1 MSEYFVAWGDGSLIH
16 KGKKI
21 TQFATEELRIV
32 PEYTTSK
39 TQKILFFGNYMLL
52 LSDKGEVIR
61 KKEGV
66 KESEN
71 LKFHN
76 SNLIKKIKKG
86 KNHIL
91 FLDEKG
97 NVHSLGNNYYG
108 QLGINNNMITY
119 QNNPICI
126 NFFLKNNISIE
137 IIHCNKNTSFAIDR
151 NNRLYAW
158 GNSEFIPNYNGNIFS
173 PKQIFIKYSI
183 FSISHNENKMSVNY
197 SELSQ
202 DDIEN
207 IKLYEKELKK
217 KSLKMKK
224 SKSMIK
230 GKSFDDEEKDDD
242 LDEENLSK
250 DEDIIEEKLGKPFLE
265 LNNSLNE
272 IFKFFETKNVN
283 ETFDDKI
290 KQAKNFIEKQSTY
303 IMIDNTHPEINNTK
317 DLLNEFYD
325 REIFSDKKDK
335 NDPLRKSIQSKKKNN
350 DEINNWFNFPYDDN
364 KFDEKYKKFKSN
376 IENELNKPESL
387 TEYNKKI
394 TQQYDKLLP
403 LTFKL
408 KQLQRVFYKIG
419 LNKIMLKTYEFEN
432 VKEALKDIYSKNIN
446 SIGKNKIILTKYD
459 LIKSILKTFDE
470 QSKKLG
476 TYYNKLINNKNT
488 DLNEHF
494 LYKQIIES
502 SLIMKSLIEK
512 NLDIFKKENELR
524 EEIELMLSKLDIYK
538 EIYNLQVFLQKIDF
552 SFILNEDEEIN
563 NKEKIQKT
571 LNDCSEIDGTINRLM
586 LIKNYLIDPLYP
598 IQEKVVREICLIYL
612 WSVLETAFLKKAI
625 WELLINIYGQENNQT
640 DK

>member
-1 MSEYFVAWGDGSLIH
+1 MSEYFVAWGDGSLMH

-71 LKFHN
+71 LKFQH
-76 SNLIKKIKKG
+76 SNIIKKMKKG
-86 KNHIL
+86 ENHIL

-97 NVHSLGNNYYG
+97 NIHSLGNNYYG

-126 NFFLKNNISIE
+126 NYFYKNNILIE
-137 IIHCNKNTSFAIDR
+137 QIHCNKNTSFAIDR
-151 NNRLYAW
+151 NNKLYAW
-158 GNSEFIPNYNGNIFS
+158 GNSEFIPNYNGNIYS
-173 PKQIFIKYSI
+173 PKQIFLKYSV
-183 FSISHNENKMSVNY
+183 FSISHNENKMSIKFT
-197 SELSQ
+197 ELSQ
-202 DDIEN
+202 DDIERIKN
-207 IKLYEKELKK
+207 IEKEIKK
-217 KSLKMKK
+217 KNSKILKNM
-224 SKSMIK
+224 MIK
-230 GKSFDDEEKDDD
+230 GKSFDDEEK
-242 LDEENLSK
+242 EEEIEEEDLSK
-250 DEDIIEEKLGKPFLE
+250 DEDKIEEKLGNPFLE

-272 IFKFFETKNVN
+272 IFKLFETKKLD

-290 KQAKNFIEKQSTY
+290 KQAKNYLDKQSTY
-303 IMIDNTHPEINNTK
+303 IMLDNTHPEINDCK
-317 DLLNEFYD
+317 DLLNDFYD
-325 REIFSDKKDK
+325 REIFTDKKDS
-335 NDPLRKSIQSKKKNN
+335 LRKSIQSKKKNN
-350 DEINNWFNFPYDDN
+350 EETNNWFNYPYDDN
-364 KFDEKYKKFKSN
+364 QFDEKYKKFKNN
-376 IENELNKPESL
+376 IENELNKPEST

-394 TQQYDKLLP
+394 TEEYDKLLP

-459 LIKSILKTFDE
+459 LIKSILKNFDE

-476 TYYNKLINNKNT
+476 TYYNKLINNKNS

-502 SLIMKSLIEK
+502 SLIMRTLIEK
-512 NLDIFKKENELR
+512 TLDIFKKENELR
-524 EEIELMLSKLDIYK
+524 EEIDLMLSKLDIYK
-538 EIYNLQVFLQKIDF
+538 EIYNLQIFLQKIDF
-552 SFILNEDEEIN
+552 SFILKYEEEIS
-563 NKEKIQKT
+563 NKDKIQKT
-571 LNDCSEIDGTINRLM
+571 LNDCSQIDGTINRLM
-586 LIKNYLIDPLYP
+586 LIKNYLLDPHYP

>member
-126 NFFLKNNISIE
+126 NYFYKNNILIE
-137 IIHCNKNTSFAIDR
+137 QIHCNKNTSFAIDR
-151 NNRLYAW
+151 NNKLYAW
-158 GNSEFIPNYNGNIFS
+158 GNSEYIPNYNGNIYS
-173 PKQIFIKYSI
+173 PKQIFIKYSVY
-183 FSISHNENKMSVNY
+183 SISHSENKMNIKY
-197 SELSQ
+197 SELNQ
-202 DDIEN
+202 DDIERLKN
-207 IKLYEKELKK
+207 YEKEYKK
-217 KSLKMKK
+217 KSLKNKR
-224 SKSMIK
+224 SLIK
-230 GKSFDDEEKDDD
+230 IRNFEDEEK
-242 LDEENLSK
+242 EEEFEEEDLSK
-250 DEDIIEEKLGKPFLE
+250 DEDIVEEKLGNPFLE

-272 IFKFFETKNVN
+272 IFKLFETKNIN

-290 KQAKNFIEKQSTY
+290 KQAKNFIDKQSTY
-303 IMIDNTHPEINNTK
+303 IMLDNSHPEINDSK
-317 DLLNEFYD
+317 ELLNEFYD
-325 REIFSDKKDK
+325 REMFSDKKDK
-335 NDPLRKSIQSKKKNN
+335 YDIFRMSIISVKKNN
-350 DEINNWFNFPYDDN
+350 EEVYNWFNYPYDDN
-364 KFDEKYKKFKSN
+364 KFDEKYKKFKIN
-376 IENELNKPESL
+376 ILNELKKPESI

-394 TQQYDKLLP
+394 TEEYNKLLP

-625 WELLINIYGQENNQT
+625 WELLLNVYVQKIT
-640 DK
+640 DTDS

>member
-1 MSEYFVAWGDGSLIH
+1 MSEYFVAWGDGSLMH

-32 PEYTTSK
+32 PEYTKSK
-39 TQKILFFGNYMLL
+39 TKKILFLSDYMLF

-71 LKFHN
+71 LKFQHTKI
-76 SNLIKKIKKG
+76 IKKIKKG
-86 KNHIL
+86 KNHVL

-97 NVHSLGNNYYG
+97 YVHSLGNNYYG

-126 NFFLKNNISIE
+126 NYFYKNNILIE
-137 IIHCNKNTSFAIDR
+137 QIHCNKNTSFAIDR
-151 NNRLYAW
+151 NNKLYAW
-158 GNSEFIPNYNGNIFS
+158 GNSEFIPNYNGNIYS
-173 PKQIFIKYSI
+173 PKQIFLKYSV
-183 FSISHNENKMSVNY
+183 FSISHNENKMSIKFT
-197 SELSQ
+197 ELSQ
-202 DDIEN
+202 DDIERIKN
-207 IKLYEKELKK
+207 IEKEIKK
-217 KSLKMKK
+217 KNSKILKNM
-224 SKSMIK
+224 MIK
-230 GKSFDDEEKDDD
+230 GKSFDDEEK
-242 LDEENLSK
+242 EEEIEEEDLSK
-250 DEDIIEEKLGKPFLE
+250 DEDIVEEKLGNPFLE

-272 IFKFFETKNVN
+272 IFKLFETKKLD

-290 KQAKNFIEKQSTY
+290 KQAKNYLDKQSTY
-303 IMIDNTHPEINNTK
+303 IMLDNTHPEINDCK
-317 DLLNEFYD
+317 DLLNDFYD
-325 REIFSDKKDK
+325 REIFTDKKDS
-335 NDPLRKSIQSKKKNN
+335 LRKSIQSKKKNN
-350 DEINNWFNFPYDDN
+350 EETNNWFNYPYDDN
-364 KFDEKYKKFKSN
+364 QFDEKYKKFKNN
-376 IENELNKPESL
+376 IENELNKPEST

-394 TQQYDKLLP
+394 TEEYDKLLP

-419 LNKIMLKTYEFEN
+419 LNKLVLKTYEFEN

-459 LIKSILKTFDE
+459 LIKSILKNFDD

-476 TYYNKLINNKNT
+476 TYYNKLINNKNS

-502 SLIMKSLIEK
+502 SLIMRTLIEK
-512 NLDIFKKENELR
+512 TLDIFKKENELR
-524 EEIELMLSKLDIYK
+524 EEIDLMLSKLDIYK
-538 EIYNLQVFLQKIDF
+538 EIYNLQIFLQKIDF
-552 SFILNEDEEIN
+552 SFILKYEEEIS
-563 NKEKIQKT
+563 NKDKIQKT
-571 LNDCSEIDGTINRLM
+571 LNDCSQIDGTINRLM
-586 LIKNYLIDPLYP
+586 LIKNYLLDPHYP

>member
-1 MSEYFVAWGDGSLIH
+1 MSEYFVAWGDGSLMH

-71 LKFHN
+71 LKFQH
-76 SNLIKKIKKG
+76 SNIIKKMKKG
-86 KNHIL
+86 ENHIL

-97 NVHSLGNNYYG
+97 NIHS
-108 QLGINNNMITY
+108 LGINNNMITY

-126 NFFLKNNISIE
+126 NYFYKNNILIE
-137 IIHCNKNTSFAIDR
+137 QIHCNKNTSFAIDR
-151 NNRLYAW
+151 NNKLYAW
-158 GNSEFIPNYNGNIFS
+158 GNSEFIPNYNGNIYS
-173 PKQIFIKYSI
+173 PKQIFLKYSV
-183 FSISHNENKMSVNY
+183 FSISHNENKMSIKFT
-197 SELSQ
+197 ELSQ
-202 DDIEN
+202 DDIERIKN
-207 IKLYEKELKK
+207 IEKEIKK
-217 KSLKMKK
+217 KNSKILKNM
-224 SKSMIK
+224 MIK
-230 GKSFDDEEKDDD
+230 GKSFDDEEK
-242 LDEENLSK
+242 EEEIEEEDLSK
-250 DEDIIEEKLGKPFLE
+250 DEDKIEEKLGNPFLE

-272 IFKFFETKNVN
+272 IFKLFETKKLD

-290 KQAKNFIEKQSTY
+290 KQAKNYLDKQSTY
-303 IMIDNTHPEINNTK
+303 IMLDNTHPEINDCK
-317 DLLNEFYD
+317 DLLNDFYD
-325 REIFSDKKDK
+325 REIFTDKKDS
-335 NDPLRKSIQSKKKNN
+335 LRKSIQES
-350 DEINNWFNFPYDDN
+350 NNWFNYPYDDN
-364 KFDEKYKKFKSN
+364 QFDEKYKKFKNN
-376 IENELNKPESL
+376 IENELNKPEST

-394 TQQYDKLLP
+394 TEEYDKLLP

-419 LNKIMLKTYEFEN
+419 LNKIILKTYEFEN

-459 LIKSILKTFDE
+459 LIKSILKNFDD

-476 TYYNKLINNKNT
+476 TYYNKLINNKNS

-502 SLIMKSLIEK
+502 SLIMRTLIEK
-512 NLDIFKKENELR
+512 TLDIFKKENELR
-524 EEIELMLSKLDIYK
+524 EEIDLMLSKLDIFK
-538 EIYNLQVFLQKIDF
+538 EIYNLQIFLQKIDF
-552 SFILNEDEEIN
+552 SFILKYEEEIS
-563 NKEKIQKT
+563 NKDKIQKT
-571 LNDCSEIDGTINRLM
+571 LNDCSQIDGTINRLM
-586 LIKNYLIDPLYP
+586 LIKNYLLDPHYP

>member
-1 MSEYFVAWGDGSLIH
+1 MLEYFVAWGDGSLMH
-16 KGKKI
+16 DGKKI

-71 LKFHN
+71 LKFQHTKI
-76 SNLIKKIKKG
+76 IKKIKKG
-86 KNHIL
+86 KNHVL

-97 NVHSLGNNYYG
+97 YVHSLGNNYYG

-126 NFFLKNNISIE
+126 NYFYKNNILIE
-137 IIHCNKNTSFAIDR
+137 QIHCNKNTSFAIDR
-151 NNRLYAW
+151 NNKLYAW
-158 GNSEFIPNYNGNIFS
+158 GNSEFIPNYNGNIYS
-173 PKQIFIKYSI
+173 PKQIFLKYSV
-183 FSISHNENKMSVNY
+183 FSISHNENKMSIKFT
-197 SELSQ
+197 ELSQ
-202 DDIEN
+202 EDIERIKN
-207 IKLYEKELKK
+207 IEKEIKK
-217 KSLKMKK
+217 KNSKILKNM
-224 SKSMIK
+224 MIK
-230 GKSFDDEEKDDD
+230 GKSFDDEEK
-242 LDEENLSK
+242 EEEIEEEDLSK
-250 DEDIIEEKLGKPFLE
+250 DEDKIEEKLGNPFLE

-272 IFKFFETKNVN
+272 IFKLFETKKLD

-290 KQAKNFIEKQSTY
+290 KQAKNYLDKQSTY
-303 IMIDNTHPEINNTK
+303 IMLDNTHPEINDCK
-317 DLLNEFYD
+317 DLLNDFYD
-325 REIFSDKKDK
+325 REIFTDKKDS
-335 NDPLRKSIQSKKKNN
+335 LRKSIQSKKKNN
-350 DEINNWFNFPYDDN
+350 EETNNWFNYPYDDN
-364 KFDEKYKKFKSN
+364 QFDEKYKKFKNN
-376 IENELNKPESL
+376 IENELNKPEST

-394 TQQYDKLLP
+394 TEEYNKLLP

-459 LIKSILKTFDE
+459 LIKSILKNFDD

-476 TYYNKLINNKNT
+476 TYYNKLINNKNS

-502 SLIMKSLIEK
+502 SLIMRTLIEK
-512 NLDIFKKENELR
+512 TLDIFKKENELR
-524 EEIELMLSKLDIYK
+524 EEIDLMLSKLDIYK
-538 EIYNLQVFLQKIDF
+538 EIYNLQIFLQKIDF
-552 SFILNEDEEIN
+552 SFILKYEEEIS
-563 NKEKIQKT
+563 NKDKIQKT
-571 LNDCSEIDGTINRLM
+571 LNDCSQIDGTINRLM
-586 LIKNYLIDPLYP
+586 LIKNYLLDPHYP

>member
-1 MSEYFVAWGDGSLIH
+1 
-16 KGKKI
+16 
-21 TQFATEELRIV
+21 
-32 PEYTTSK
+32 
-39 TQKILFFGNYMLL
+39 
-52 LSDKGEVIR
+52 
-61 KKEGV
+61 
-66 KESEN
+66 
-71 LKFHN
+71 
-76 SNLIKKIKKG
+76 
-86 KNHIL
+86 
-91 FLDEKG
+91 
-97 NVHSLGNNYYG
+97 
-108 QLGINNNMITY
+108 
-119 QNNPICI
+119 
-126 NFFLKNNISIE
+126 
-137 IIHCNKNTSFAIDR
+137 
-151 NNRLYAW
+151 
-158 GNSEFIPNYNGNIFS
+158 
-173 PKQIFIKYSI
+173 
-183 FSISHNENKMSVNY
+183 
-197 SELSQ
+197 
-202 DDIEN
+202 
-207 IKLYEKELKK
+207 
-217 KSLKMKK
+217 MKK

-272 IFKFFETKNVN
+272 IFKLFETKNIN

-303 IMIDNTHPEINNTK
+303 IMIDNTHPEINNSK

-403 LTFKL
+403 FTFKL
-408 KQLQRVFYKIG
+408 KKLERVIYKIG
-419 LNKIMLKTYEFEN
+419 LNKLILKTYEFEN
-432 VKEALKDIYSKNIN
+432 VKEALKEIYSKNIN

-625 WELLINIYGQENNQT
+625 WELLLNVYVQKIT
-640 DK
+640 DTDS

>member
-1 MSEYFVAWGDGSLIH
+1 MSEYFVAWGDGSLMH

-71 LKFHN
+71 LKFQH
-76 SNLIKKIKKG
+76 SNIIKKMKKG
-86 KNHIL
+86 ENHIL

-97 NVHSLGNNYYG
+97 NIHSLGNNYYG

-126 NFFLKNNISIE
+126 NYFYKNNILIE
-137 IIHCNKNTSFAIDR
+137 QIHCNKNTSFAIDR
-151 NNRLYAW
+151 NNKLYAW
-158 GNSEFIPNYNGNIFS
+158 GNSEFIPNYNGNIYS
-173 PKQIFIKYSI
+173 PKQIFLKYSV
-183 FSISHNENKMSVNY
+183 FSISHNENKMSIKFT
-197 SELSQ
+197 ELSQ
-202 DDIEN
+202 DDIERIKN
-207 IKLYEKELKK
+207 IEKEIKK
-217 KSLKMKK
+217 KNSKILKNM
-224 SKSMIK
+224 MIK
-230 GKSFDDEEKDDD
+230 GKSFDDEEK
-242 LDEENLSK
+242 EEEIEEEDLSK
-250 DEDIIEEKLGKPFLE
+250 DEDKIEEKLGNPFLE

-272 IFKFFETKNVN
+272 IFKLFETKKLD

-290 KQAKNFIEKQSTY
+290 KQAKNYLDKQSTY
-303 IMIDNTHPEINNTK
+303 IMLDNTHPEINDCK
-317 DLLNEFYD
+317 DLLNDFYD
-325 REIFSDKKDK
+325 REIFTDKKDS
-335 NDPLRKSIQSKKKNN
+335 LRKSIQSKKKNN
-350 DEINNWFNFPYDDN
+350 EETNNWFNYPYDDN
-364 KFDEKYKKFKSN
+364 QFDEKYKKFKNN
-376 IENELNKPESL
+376 IENELNKPEST

-394 TQQYDKLLP
+394 TEEYDKLLP

-459 LIKSILKTFDE
+459 LIKSILKNFDD

-476 TYYNKLINNKNT
+476 TYYNKLINNKNS

-502 SLIMKSLIEK
+502 SLIMRTLIEK
-512 NLDIFKKENELR
+512 SLDIFKKENELR
-524 EEIELMLSKLDIYK
+524 EEII
-538 EIYNLQVFLQKIDF
+538 
-552 SFILNEDEEIN
+552 
-563 NKEKIQKT
+563 
-571 LNDCSEIDGTINRLM
+571 
-586 LIKNYLIDPLYP
+586 
-598 IQEKVVREICLIYL
+598 
-612 WSVLETAFLKKAI
+612 KKAR
-625 WELLINIYGQENNQT
+625 EYMVEFEEKRQENIAKRRKELEEKNNDINTNNESKSNADSWGKVNSNIDLKDSEYKGSKDVQRMREAMMNRT
-640 DK
+640 NDPNSEPLKNFFG

>member
-1 MSEYFVAWGDGSLIH
+1 MSEYFVAWGDGSLMH

-71 LKFHN
+71 LKFQH
-76 SNLIKKIKKG
+76 SNIIKKMKKG
-86 KNHIL
+86 ENHIL

-97 NVHSLGNNYYG
+97 NIHSLGNNYYG

-126 NFFLKNNISIE
+126 NYFYKNNILIE
-137 IIHCNKNTSFAIDR
+137 QIHCNKNTSFAIDR
-151 NNRLYAW
+151 NNKLYAW
-158 GNSEFIPNYNGNIFS
+158 GNSEFIPNYNGNIYS
-173 PKQIFIKYSI
+173 PKQIFLKYSV
-183 FSISHNENKMSVNY
+183 FSISHNENKMSIKFT
-197 SELSQ
+197 ELSQ
-202 DDIEN
+202 DDIERIKN
-207 IKLYEKELKK
+207 IEKEIKK
-217 KSLKMKK
+217 KNSKILKNM
-224 SKSMIK
+224 MIK
-230 GKSFDDEEKDDD
+230 GKSFDDEEK
-242 LDEENLSK
+242 EEEIEEEDLSK
-250 DEDIIEEKLGKPFLE
+250 DEDKIEEKLGNPFLE

-272 IFKFFETKNVN
+272 IFKLFETKKLD

-290 KQAKNFIEKQSTY
+290 KQAKNYLDKQSTY
-303 IMIDNTHPEINNTK
+303 IMLDNTHPEINDCK
-317 DLLNEFYD
+317 DLLNDFYD
-325 REIFSDKKDK
+325 REIFTDKKDS
-335 NDPLRKSIQSKKKNN
+335 LRKSIQSKKKNN
-350 DEINNWFNFPYDDN
+350 EETNNWFNYPYDDN
-364 KFDEKYKKFKSN
+364 QFDEKYKKFKNN
-376 IENELNKPESL
+376 IENELNKPEST

-394 TQQYDKLLP
+394 TEEYDKLLP

-476 TYYNKLINNKNT
+476 TYYNKLINNKNS

-502 SLIMKSLIEK
+502 SLIMRTLIEK
-512 NLDIFKKENELR
+512 TLDIFKKENELR

-625 WELLINIYGQENNQT
+625 WELLLNVYVQKIT
-640 DK
+640 DTDS

>member
-71 LKFHN
+71 LKFQH
-76 SNLIKKIKKG
+76 SNIIKKMKKG
-86 KNHIL
+86 ENHIL

-97 NVHSLGNNYYG
+97 NIHSLGNNYYG

-126 NFFLKNNISIE
+126 NYFYKNNILIE
-137 IIHCNKNTSFAIDR
+137 QIHCNKNTSFAIDR
-151 NNRLYAW
+151 NNKLYAW
-158 GNSEFIPNYNGNIFS
+158 GNSEFIPNYNGNIYS
-173 PKQIFIKYSI
+173 PKQIFLKYSV
-183 FSISHNENKMSVNY
+183 FSISHSENKMSIKFT
-197 SELSQ
+197 ELSQ
-202 DDIEN
+202 DDIERIKN
-207 IKLYEKELKK
+207 IEKEIKK
-217 KSLKMKK
+217 KNSKILKNM
-224 SKSMIK
+224 MIK
-230 GKSFDDEEKDDD
+230 GKSFDDEEK
-242 LDEENLSK
+242 EEEIEEEDLSK
-250 DEDIIEEKLGKPFLE
+250 DEDKIEEKLGNPFLE

-272 IFKFFETKNVN
+272 IFKLFETKKLD

-290 KQAKNFIEKQSTY
+290 KQAKNYLDKQSTY
-303 IMIDNTHPEINNTK
+303 IMLDNTHPEINDCK
-317 DLLNEFYD
+317 DLLNDFYD
-325 REIFSDKKDK
+325 REIFTDKKDS
-335 NDPLRKSIQSKKKNN
+335 LRKSIQSKKKNN
-350 DEINNWFNFPYDDN
+350 EETNNWFNYPYDDN
-364 KFDEKYKKFKSN
+364 QFDEKYKKFKN
-376 IENELNKPESL
+376 DIGNELNKPEST

-394 TQQYDKLLP
+394 TEEYDKLLP

-459 LIKSILKTFDE
+459 LIKSILKNFDD

-476 TYYNKLINNKNT
+476 TYYNKLINNKNS

-502 SLIMKSLIEK
+502 SLIMRTLIEK
-512 NLDIFKKENELR
+512 TLDIFKKENELR
-524 EEIELMLSKLDIYK
+524 EEIDLMLSKLDIFK
-538 EIYNLQVFLQKIDF
+538 EIYNLQIFLQKIDF
-552 SFILNEDEEIN
+552 SFILKYEEEIT
-563 NKEKIQKT
+563 NKDKIQKT
-571 LNDCSEIDGTINRLM
+571 LNDCSQIDGTINRLM
-586 LIKNYLIDPLYP
+586 LIKNYLLDPHYP

>member
-1 MSEYFVAWGDGSLIH
+1 MSEYFVAWGDGSLMH

-71 LKFHN
+71 LKFQH
-76 SNLIKKIKKG
+76 SNIIKKMKKG
-86 KNHIL
+86 ENHIL

-97 NVHSLGNNYYG
+97 NIHSLGNNYYG

-126 NFFLKNNISIE
+126 NYFYKNNILIE
-137 IIHCNKNTSFAIDR
+137 QIHCNKNTSFAIDR
-151 NNRLYAW
+151 NNKLYAW
-158 GNSEFIPNYNGNIFS
+158 GNSEFIPNYNGNIYS
-173 PKQIFIKYSI
+173 PKQIFLKYSV
-183 FSISHNENKMSVNY
+183 FSISHNENKMSIKFT
-197 SELSQ
+197 ELSQ
-202 DDIEN
+202 DDIERIKN
-207 IKLYEKELKK
+207 IEKEIKK
-217 KSLKMKK
+217 KNSKILKNM
-224 SKSMIK
+224 MIK
-230 GKSFDDEEKDDD
+230 GKSFDDEEK
-242 LDEENLSK
+242 EEEIEEEDLSK
-250 DEDIIEEKLGKPFLE
+250 DEDKIEEKLGNPFLE

-272 IFKFFETKNVN
+272 IFKLFETKKLD

-290 KQAKNFIEKQSTY
+290 KQAKNYLDKQSTY
-303 IMIDNTHPEINNTK
+303 IMLDNTHPEINDCK
-317 DLLNEFYD
+317 DLLNDFYD
-325 REIFSDKKDK
+325 REIFTDKKDS
-335 NDPLRKSIQSKKKNN
+335 LRKSIQSKKKNN
-350 DEINNWFNFPYDDN
+350 EETNNWFNYPYDDN
-364 KFDEKYKKFKSN
+364 QFDQKYKKFKNN
-376 IENELNKPESL
+376 IEHELNKPEST

-394 TQQYDKLLP
+394 TEEYDKLLP

-459 LIKSILKTFDE
+459 LIKSILKNFDD

-476 TYYNKLINNKNT
+476 TYYNKLINNKNS

-502 SLIMKSLIEK
+502 SLIMRTLIEK
-512 NLDIFKKENELR
+512 TLDIFKKENELR
-524 EEIELMLSKLDIYK
+524 EEIDLMLSKLDIYK
-538 EIYNLQVFLQKIDF
+538 EIYNLQIFLQKIDF
-552 SFILNEDEEIN
+552 SFILKYEEEIS
-563 NKEKIQKT
+563 NKDKIQKT
-571 LNDCSEIDGTINRLM
+571 LNDCSQIDGTINRLM
-586 LIKNYLIDPLYP
+586 LIKNYLLDPHYP

-625 WELLINIYGQENNQT
+625 WELLLNVYVQKIT
-640 DK
+640 DTDS

>member
-1 MSEYFVAWGDGSLIH
+1 MSEYFVAWGDGSLMH

-71 LKFHN
+71 LKFQH
-76 SNLIKKIKKG
+76 SNIIKKMKKG
-86 KNHIL
+86 ENHIL

-97 NVHSLGNNYYG
+97 NIHSLGNNYYG

-126 NFFLKNNISIE
+126 NYFYKNNILIE
-137 IIHCNKNTSFAIDR
+137 QIHCNKNTSFAIDR
-151 NNRLYAW
+151 NNKLYAW
-158 GNSEFIPNYNGNIFS
+158 GNSEFIPNYNGNIYS
-173 PKQIFIKYSI
+173 PKQIFLKYSV
-183 FSISHNENKMSVNY
+183 FSISHNENKMSIKFT
-197 SELSQ
+197 ELSQ
-202 DDIEN
+202 DDIERIKN
-207 IKLYEKELKK
+207 IEKEIKK
-217 KSLKMKK
+217 KNSKILKNM
-224 SKSMIK
+224 MIK
-230 GKSFDDEEKDDD
+230 GKSFDDEEK
-242 LDEENLSK
+242 EEEIEEEDLSK
-250 DEDIIEEKLGKPFLE
+250 DEDKIEEKLGNPFLE

-272 IFKFFETKNVN
+272 IFKLFETKKLD

-290 KQAKNFIEKQSTY
+290 KQAKNYLDKQSTY
-303 IMIDNTHPEINNTK
+303 IMLDNTHPEINDCK
-317 DLLNEFYD
+317 DLLNDFYD
-325 REIFSDKKDK
+325 REIFTDKKDS
-335 NDPLRKSIQSKKKNN
+335 LRKSIQSKKKNN
-350 DEINNWFNFPYDDN
+350 EETNNWFNYPYDDN
-364 KFDEKYKKFKSN
+364 QFDEKYKKFKNN
-376 IENELNKPESL
+376 IENELNKPEST

-394 TQQYDKLLP
+394 TEEYDKLLP

-459 LIKSILKTFDE
+459 LIKSILKNFDD

-476 TYYNKLINNKNT
+476 TYYNKLINNKNS

-502 SLIMKSLIEK
+502 SLIMRTLIEK
-512 NLDIFKKENELR
+512 TLDIFKKENELR
-524 EEIELMLSKLDIYK
+524 EEIDLMLSKLDIYK
-538 EIYNLQVFLQKIDF
+538 EIYNLQIFLQKIDF
-552 SFILNEDEEIN
+552 SFILKYEEEIS
-563 NKEKIQKT
+563 NKDKIQKT
-571 LNDCSEIDGTINRLM
+571 LNDCSQIDGTINRLM
-586 LIKNYLIDPLYP
+586 LIKNYLLDPHYP